1 MAGHCIHLSL
11 FMCLT
16 CALSS
21 HSPCNLIC
29 ACVVCTS
36 VHCSLLI
43 LYCTCMSVWFTV
55 HFCSERWLL
64 SFPSPQSLC
73 HRLPQ
78 VSSRRASEC
87 NLAASYTGLCICSF
101 VSTKVQSLTSLLSLL
116 AVWKVLKC
124 VEDWGCESLVMG
136 LAKLIPLQ
144 VLPLSSG
151 WYI

>member
-1 MAGHCIHLSL
+1 MVNYYNRYIQSMEEKYGWILHSFAFCLSL

-21 HSPCNLIC
+21 HSLCNLIC

-78 VSSRRASEC
+78 VFSRRASEC
-87 NLAASYTGLCICSF
+87 NLAASYTRFVVLCLQRF
-101 VSTKVQSLTSLLSLL
+101 SLSP
-116 AVWKVLKC
+116 AC
-124 VEDWGCESLVMG
+124 CFHC
-136 LAKLIPLQ
+136 LQ
-144 VLPLSSG
+144 CG
-151 WYI
+151 EC